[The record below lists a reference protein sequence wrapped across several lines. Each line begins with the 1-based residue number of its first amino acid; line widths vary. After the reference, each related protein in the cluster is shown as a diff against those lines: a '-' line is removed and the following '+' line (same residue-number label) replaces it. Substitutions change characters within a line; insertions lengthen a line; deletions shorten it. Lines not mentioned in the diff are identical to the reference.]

1 MPKRAIS
8 RVQSMEGRQI
18 PLVLAL
24 AIAVALLL
32 AMPVVG
38 SGVDGSQAAQVENN
52 TTSEENSSFGEQL
65 SAFMQTSAVDAN
77 ATVETGMWNAGVNAS
92 AEPEREVTN
101 RTAQLERERQQLERK
116 VTQLR
121 EKRDQLPKV
130 AYTAQASALRERIRS
145 LQERI
150 NGTERTAQR
159 VGINASALD
168 RLRTQTANMSGP
180 AVSAVARNITDAPR
194 GPPAGVPGGPP
205 GESGPPDD
213 TTGPPDNRVGP
224 PTDDNA
230 TDRMPSRDGTPR
242 GVTDPGNETGPPAG
256 HQGPPNSTDGQNQ
269 TGVGPN
275 DGPNGT
281 PAGNQTEGPDN
292 RPDGET
298 GPRGNGPGSDSDEKQ
313 GAEERSNSPTEV
325 TDTSF
330 GAVDW

>member
-1 MPKRAIS
+1 
-8 RVQSMEGRQI
+8 MEGRQI
-18 PLVLAL
+18 SLVLAL
-24 AIAVALLL
+24 AIAVALLF

-77 ATVETGMWNAGVNAS
+77 TTVETGMWNAGVNAS
-92 AEPEREVTN
+92 AAPERDVTN
-101 RTAQLERERQQLERK
+101 RTAQLERERQQLARK
-116 VTQLR
+116 ATQLR
-121 EKRDQLPKV
+121 EKRDRLPRV
-130 AYTAQASALRERIRS
+130 AYTAQASSLRERIRS

-159 VGINASALD
+159 VGVNASALD

-180 AVSAVARNITDAPR
+180 EVSAVARNITDAPR

-205 GESGPPDD
+205 GE
-213 TTGPPDNRVGP
+213 TGPPNDTTGP

-230 TDRMPSRDGTPR
+230 TDRLPSRDGTPR

-256 HQGPPNSTDGQNQ
+256 HQEPPNRADGQNQ
-269 TGVGPN
+269 TGVGP
-275 DGPNGT
+275 DDRPNRT
-281 PAGNQTEGPDN
+281 PAGNQTAGPDN

-298 GPRGNGPGSDSDEKQ
+298 DPRDNGPGSDSDEKQ
-313 GAEERSNSPTEV
+313 GSEAKSNSSTDV
-325 TDTSF
+325 TDTTF
-330 GAVDW
+330 GAVSW

>member
-1 MPKRAIS
+1 
-8 RVQSMEGRQI
+8 MEGRQI

-38 SGVDGSQAAQVENN
+38 SGMDGSQAAQVENN

-77 ATVETGMWNAGVNAS
+77 TTVETGMWNAGVNAS

-116 VTQLR
+116 VTQLQ
-121 EKRDQLPKV
+121 EKRDRLPKV

-194 GPPAGVPGGPP
+194 GPPDGVPG
-205 GESGPPDD
+205 GPPDD

-256 HQGPPNSTDGQNQ
+256 HQGPPDSTDGQNQ
-269 TGVGPN
+269 TGVGPD

-298 GPRGNGPGSDSDEKQ
+298 GPRGNGPGSDSDKKQ
-313 GAEERSNSPTEV
+313 GSEERSNSPADV

-330 GAVDW
+330 GAVAW